1 MAQEIEVKDQEELSS
16 DQFRHAIKTLIAML
30 ELNEAPINISKEDEV
45 VAVLMSLEEFER
57 LQLLSKLGERVYQER
72 RESA

>member
-1 MAQEIEVKDQEELSS
+1 MAQEIEVKDQEALSS

-45 VAVLMSLEEFER
+45 VAVLMSAKEFEH
-57 LQLLSKLGERVYQER
+57 LHFLSKLGEKYHQEK
-72 RESA
+72 ESA